1 MFFLYGTKGSGD
13 NKERFFLGSGE
24 SFEEA
29 KQACRDAV
37 EVHGHDRAYLKTFGA
52 DVVFVQ
58 QSKTDPDPYAPAY
71 CGKFDPYRLLS

>member
-13 NKERFFLGSGE
+13 QKERFFLGSGE

-37 EVHGHDRAYLKTFGA
+37 DVNGHDRAYLKTFGA
-52 DVVFVQ
+52 HVVYVH
-58 QSKTDPDPYAPAY
+58 QSMTDPDPYAP
-71 CGKFDPYRLLS
+71 CDCIEVDPHRVPS